1 MCNFARAAPLKR
13 HEIYAAN
20 IKIMAK
26 SKVLYHIMA
35 LLTVLVWAVTFVSSK
50 ILLGNDLSPAEI
62 FFLRFLL
69 AYIGLLPFSA
79 KRLWCKN
86 LKHELL
92 MLVLGITG
100 GSAYFLF
107 ENSAL
112 KFTSA
117 GNVCLLVSSTP
128 LLIALLSLW
137 LGKNEKLTKHLVAG
151 SFMAFIGV
159 ALVVINDWTHVQLK
173 FAGDLLALLAALMW
187 AFYQLLVKHAYA
199 HYSAMFITRKVFG
212 YGLISIAAYFLVCP
226 PDVSWEVL
234 TRPIVITNLLF
245 LGIIA
250 SCAGYLAWNVVI
262 GKLGSVAS
270 SNYIYLQPLIAAVAS
285 AAVLNEPVTWVMIVG
300 MILIISG
307 VYWSERR

>member
-1 MCNFARAAPLKR
+1 MCNFARELPRKGFKTDASG
-13 HEIYAAN
+13 

-26 SKVLYHIMA
+26 SKALYHIMA
-35 LLTVLVWAVTFVSSK
+35 LLTVIVWAVTFVSSK
-50 ILLGNDLSPAEI
+50 ILLANGLSPAEI

-69 AYIGLLPFSA
+69 AYLGLLPFA
-79 KRLWCKN
+79 RRRLWCKN
-86 LKHELL
+86 FKHELL
-92 MLVLGITG
+92 MIVLGVTG
-100 GSAYFLF
+100 GSAYFLA
-107 ENSAL
+107 ENTAL

-151 SFMAFIGV
+151 SFVAFIGV
-159 ALVVINDWTHVQLK
+159 ALVVISDWTHVQLK
-173 FAGDLLALLAALMW
+173 FAGDMLALLAALTW

-199 HYSAMFITRKVFG
+199 HYSATFITRKVFG

-226 PDVSWEVL
+226 PEVSWEVL

-250 SCAGYLAWNVVI
+250 SCTCYLAWNVAI

-270 SNYIYLQPLIAAVAS
+270 SNYIYLQPLIAASVS
-285 AAVLNEPVTWVMIVG
+285 AVVLGEPITWVMVVG